1 MMKSDVTRRGFLQ
14 RSVAGAAAL
23 PLMGL
28 AGRAFAQGFPSQQM
42 SAIIPFSP
50 GGGTDRSVRLVT
62 PTWAR
67 LLGTDDFG
75 LYHSP
80 GAGSLIAQ
88 NQMRNAPHDAHTV
101 LFTPAP
107 HSAWLAQL
115 EAQSFQLDQVAWIG
129 SYFQDPN
136 VLLVPKDSPY
146 DTIEQFLD
154 AAASADQ
161 PFTASVSSALSAA
174 HAATVALRERAGVP
188 LRVIPFDGGGPARNA
203 VAGGHVDCCMAPYW
217 SATNVL
223 ELTKALAI
231 FWPQDPTE
239 GLWDAP
245 PADDVLPFSMPYLS
259 EPYCAQISSQSA
271 ANHPDHYARLV
282 ETFEQTLR
290 DPEFVAGADAQSLTP
305 FVNFMSPAECSTW
318 VEEYVALLA
327 EFRDSMES
335 DLEDM

>member
-1 MMKSDVTRRGFLQ
+1 MRPSTLNRRGFLKL
-14 RSVAGAAAL
+14 SAAGAALPAL
-23 PLMGL
+23 GMG
-28 AGRAFAQGFPSQQM
+28 GRAFAQGFPSGQM
-42 SAIIPFSP
+42 TAIIPFAP

-67 LLGTDDFG
+67 LLGTGDFA
-75 LYHSP
+75 LSHSP

-88 NQMRNAPHDAHTV
+88 NQMRAAPHDAHTV

-107 HSAWLAQL
+107 HSAWLAEL

-136 VLLVPKDSPY
+136 VLLVAKDSPY

-154 AAASADQ
+154 AAASSPT
-161 PFTASVSSALSAA
+161 PFTASVSSPLSAA

-188 LRVIPFDGGGPARNA
+188 LRVVPFDGGGPARNA

-231 FWPQDPTE
+231 FWPEDPTQ

-245 PADDVLPFSMPYLS
+245 PADDVLPFKMPYLS
-259 EPYCAQISSQSA
+259 EPYCAQISGRSA
-271 ANHPDHYARLV
+271 ADHPDRYQRLV
-282 ETFEQTLR
+282 ETFEATLS
-290 DPEFVAGADAQSLTP
+290 DPDFVAGADAQSLTP
-305 FVNFMSPAECSTW
+305 FVSFMGPDACKQW
-318 VEEYVALLA
+318 IDEYVALLA
-327 EFRDSMES
+327 EFRGSMQA
-335 DLEDM
+335 DLDEM

>member
-1 MMKSDVTRRGFLQ
+1 MG
-14 RSVAGAAAL
+14 GA
-23 PLMGL
+23 
-28 AGRAFAQGFPSQQM
+28 AFAQGFPSGQM

-67 LLGTDDFG
+67 LLGTSDFA
-75 LYHSP
+75 LTHSP

-88 NQMRNAPHDAHTV
+88 NQMREATHDAHTV

-115 EAQSFQLDQVAWIG
+115 EAQSFQMDQVAWVG

-136 VLLVPKDSPY
+136 VLLVAKDSPY

-154 AAASADQ
+154 AAASSPT

-188 LRVIPFDGGGPARNA
+188 LRVVPFDGGGPARNA

-231 FWPQDPTE
+231 FWPEDPTQ

-245 PADDVLPFSMPYLS
+245 SADDVLPFDMPYLS

-271 ANHPDHYARLV
+271 ANHPDRYERLV
-282 ETFEQTLR
+282 ETFEQTLS
-290 DPEFVAGADAQSLTP
+290 DPEFLAGADAQNLTP
-305 FVNFMSPAECSTW
+305 FVRFMGPEECTQWS
-318 VEEYVALLA
+318 EEYVALLA
-327 EFRDSMES
+327 EFRDSMQA
-335 DLEDM
+335 DLDEM

>member
-1 MMKSDVTRRGFLQ
+1 MKSLITRRSFLH
-14 RSVAGAAAL
+14 STAAGAAAM

-28 AGRAFAQGFPSQQM
+28 GRRAMAQSFPSRQM
-42 SAIIPFSP
+42 NAIIPFAP

-67 LLGTDDFG
+67 LLGGDDFA
-75 LYHSP
+75 LVHSP

-88 NQMRNAPHDAHTV
+88 NQMRNAAHDAHTV
-101 LFTPAP
+101 VFTPAP
-107 HSAWLAQL
+107 HSAWLAEL
-115 EAQSFQLDQVAWIG
+115 EADSFQLDQVAWIG

-146 DTIEQFLD
+146 ETIEQFLD
-154 AAASADQ
+154 AAASSST
-161 PFTASVSSALSAA
+161 PFTSSVSSPLSAA

-188 LRVIPFDGGGPARNA
+188 LRVVPFDGGGPARNA

-223 ELTKALAI
+223 ELTRALAI
-231 FWPQDPTE
+231 FWPEDPTE

-271 ANHPDHYARLV
+271 ADHPDRYERLI
-282 ETFEQTLR
+282 ETFQATLE
-290 DPEFVAGADAQSLTP
+290 DPEFREGADAQDLTP
-305 FVNFMSPAECSTW
+305 FVNFMGPDECLEW
-318 VEEYVALLA
+318 VAEYVALLD
-327 EFRDSMES
+327 EFRGSMEA
-335 DLEDM
+335 DLEEM